1 VVPEKSQTD
10 PSCAEVARCLDLDRP
25 DRERHAREAAARL
38 ADAITD
44 VGLRTEVSV
53 RVKTP
58 CSVRE
63 KMDRRG
69 LPLRDLQD
77 VCGVRVLV
85 DTIPDCYTVLQTAR
99 TLWSD
104 LPEAFD
110 DYIRFPKENGYRS
123 LHAVVLLPCGHTLE
137 LQVRTSEQ
145 HREAETG
152 PAAHWR
158 YKLATTAR

>member
-1 VVPEKSQTD
+1 VAETTQTD

-25 DRERHAREAAARL
+25 DRERHAREAAAL
-38 ADAITD
+38 LEHALSDA
-44 VGLRTEVSV
+44 GLHREVSV
-53 RVKTP
+53 RVKSP

-63 KMDRRG
+63 KMGRRG

-77 VCGVRVLV
+77 VCGVRILV
-85 DTIPDCYTVLQTAR
+85 DTIPDCYAVLQAAR
-99 TLWSD
+99 SLWPD

-110 DYIRFPKENGYRS
+110 DYIRFPKENGYQS
-123 LHAVVLLPCGHTLE
+123 LHAVALLPCGHPIE
-137 LQVRTSEQ
+137 LQVRTFEQ